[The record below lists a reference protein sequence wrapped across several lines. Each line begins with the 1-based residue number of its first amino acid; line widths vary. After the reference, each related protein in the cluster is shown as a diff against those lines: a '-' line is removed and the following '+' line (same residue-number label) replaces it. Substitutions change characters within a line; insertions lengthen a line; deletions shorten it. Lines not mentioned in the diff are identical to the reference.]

1 MGPLAERT
9 PAGER
14 NRGAAERKT
23 TRRVEAFVTEGN
35 KRTANRTPG
44 EGQRRER
51 GDEVQGAREEVP
63 PQENMDDLLE
73 AVAEAI
79 SEAER
84 EAPETQDNS

>member
-1 MGPLAERT
+1 
-9 PAGER
+9 
-14 NRGAAERKT
+14 
-23 TRRVEAFVTEGN
+23 
-35 KRTANRTPG
+35 
-44 EGQRRER
+44 
-51 GDEVQGAREEVP
+51 VQGAREEVP